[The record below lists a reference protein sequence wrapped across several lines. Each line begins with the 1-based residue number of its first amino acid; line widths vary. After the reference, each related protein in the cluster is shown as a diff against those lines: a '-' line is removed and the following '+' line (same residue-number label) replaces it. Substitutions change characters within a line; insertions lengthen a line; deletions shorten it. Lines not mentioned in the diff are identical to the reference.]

1 MNIRKQKET
10 NRYREQIRSYQYKRG
25 GEMGKTEEGY

>member
-10 NRYREQIRSYQYKRG
+10 NRYREQIKGYQYKRG
-25 GEMGKTEEGY
+25 REMGKTEEGY